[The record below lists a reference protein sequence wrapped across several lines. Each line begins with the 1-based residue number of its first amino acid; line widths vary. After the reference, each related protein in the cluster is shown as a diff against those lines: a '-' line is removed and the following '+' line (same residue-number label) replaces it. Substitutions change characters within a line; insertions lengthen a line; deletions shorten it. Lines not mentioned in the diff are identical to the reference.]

1 MIETTKKILKKLADN
16 IDKYQV
22 RCAKFPSDSYLID
35 FIADKNYHMTITRS
49 DIRWCTEI
57 GTGIETQLDEYYQHE
72 ILDLCQKLK
81 RECENYTS
89 TMFRNFAD
97 ESDNEPDN
105 DLE

>member
-1 MIETTKKILKKLADN
+1 MIECTRKILKKLIDN
-16 IDKYQV
+16 VDKYQV
-22 RCAKFPSDSYLID
+22 RCNKFSSDFYHIY
-35 FIADKNYHMTITRS
+35 FTTDKNYHMNITGS
-49 DIRWCTEI
+49 CIRWSTEI
-57 GTGIETQLDEYYQHE
+57 GTGLETQLDEYYQHE

-97 ESDNEPDN
+97 ESDKDVDD